1 MFFKPKSTLQL
12 VTKVVHGWDEKRLRH
27 YCLCLCSSW
36 TCKTNINPE
45 DLINKMIVIFIDV
58 TKTATLKAGFE
69 NYFLSIKLS
78 VKECTYFSSD
88 KRVPKMP
95 TGCNCNCFLKSAF
108 ETYNVHKGTTYF
120 MNSHFIFFYRSLLPF
135 LSNKKIAY
143 NILSNCR
150 KIENSTSLF
159 EKCILCICLKQ

>member
-1 MFFKPKSTLQL
+1 MISLQKSCSLSQNRQKL
-12 VTKVVHGWDEKRLRH
+12 FIVNIYEKRLRH

-36 TCKTNINPE
+36 TCKTDINTE
-45 DLINKMIVIFIDV
+45 DLINKMIVIFIDF
-58 TKTATLKAGFE
+58 TKNATLKARFE

-108 ETYNVHKGTTYF
+108 QTYNVHKGTTYF
-120 MNSHFIFFYRSLLPF
+120 MNSHFIFFYRPFFSKVLLYKVHIF
-135 LSNKKIAY
+135 
-143 NILSNCR
+143 
-150 KIENSTSLF
+150 
-159 EKCILCICLKQ
+159 